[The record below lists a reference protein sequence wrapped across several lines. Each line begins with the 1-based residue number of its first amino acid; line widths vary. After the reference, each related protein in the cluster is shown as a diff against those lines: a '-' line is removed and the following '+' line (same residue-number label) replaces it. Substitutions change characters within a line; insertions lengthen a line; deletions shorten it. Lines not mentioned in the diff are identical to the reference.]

1 LSLTALEPLLS
12 LLLAAAGVILASAIC
27 SGAEAAIFSVPLNKA
42 RELGQDGS
50 SRARA
55 LLAIRQEMRR
65 PIATIV
71 VLNNVANIVGSILV
85 GGMATRLLGEAW
97 IGVVSGALT
106 FLIVVGAEIVP
117 KTLGERHAIPIGLAI
132 ARPLRLLT
140 LLFTPL
146 LWLIE
151 HLTEPVTRG
160 SPAPSTS
167 ESEIRLLARVG
178 RREGVI
184 DPEEAQL
191 VQHVFELNDR
201 LARDLMTPRTV
212 LTQLEGERSLESA
225 EEEIIAAPHS
235 RILITG
241 EDTDDVLGVALKTQ
255 LLAALVRGRRGP
267 LKELAQEVQF
277 VPEVMRGDDLL
288 RLFRGTRQHLAVVV
302 DEYGGVAGVVTLEDV
317 LEVLTGPIADE
328 TDRWVNLR
336 AVARRKAQQRLEKIR
351 RGREHPE
358 ASPAR
363 ED

>member
-1 LSLTALEPLLS
+1 MS
-12 LLLAAAGVILASAIC
+12 LLLAATAVILASALC
-27 SGAEAAIFSVPLNKA
+27 SGSEAAIFSVPLNKA
-42 RELGQDGS
+42 RELAQGGGRS
-50 SRARA
+50 ART
-55 LLAIRQEMRR
+55 LLAIRQDMSR

-97 IGVVSGALT
+97 IGVFSGVLT
-106 FLIVVGAEIVP
+106 FMIIIGAEIIP
-117 KTLGERHAIPIGLAI
+117 KTLGERHAVAICLFI
-132 ARPLRLLT
+132 ARPLRLIT
-140 LLFTPL
+140 LLLTPL
-146 LWLIE
+146 VWLIE
-151 HLTEPVTRG
+151 RLTAPLTGGAV
-160 SPAPSTS
+160 APSTS
-167 ESEIRLLARVG
+167 ESEIRLLAHVG

-201 LARDLMTPRTV
+201 FARDLMTPRTV
-212 LTQLEGERSLESA
+212 LTHLESDRTLEDA
-225 EEEIIAAPHS
+225 KEEIIAAPHS

-241 EDTDDVLGVALKTQ
+241 EDTDDVVGVALKTQ
-255 LLAALVRGRRGP
+255 LLAALVRGKQGTVAG
-267 LKELAQEVQF
+267 LAQEVQF

-336 AVARRKAQQRLEKIR
+336 AVARRKAQLRLEEIR
-351 RGREHPE
+351 RGRE
-358 ASPAR
+358 AGGSR
-363 ED
+363 ETS